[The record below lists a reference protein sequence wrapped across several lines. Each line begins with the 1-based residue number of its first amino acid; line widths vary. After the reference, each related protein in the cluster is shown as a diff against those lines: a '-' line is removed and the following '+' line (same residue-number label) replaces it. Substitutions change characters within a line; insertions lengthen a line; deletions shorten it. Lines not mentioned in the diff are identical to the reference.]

1 MFSVDTAA
9 LGKRRRGCDPGQP
22 RRAIVPVMEGTVRS
36 EIWAAWLAFLFEGNR
51 KKNNPQP
58 RRKVKPPF
66 SYYLHLCLLVDHF
79 FPARLRSFY

>member
-66 SYYLHLCLLVDHF
+66 FHTIYIFAYL
-79 FPARLRSFY
+79 